1 MQPETRTL
9 MEAAVHPRMRA
20 TRTRPETNP
29 ADRAAPAP
37 IMRALP
43 AIITRESPYT
53 DDPQRSTGRKRMQR
67 KFPLHSF
74 LWEYLMGHGQ
84 KFGEY
89 TINKKEETGEL
100 RCQDEF

>member
-43 AIITRESPYT
+43 AIITR
-53 DDPQRSTGRKRMQR
+53 
-67 KFPLHSF
+67 
-74 LWEYLMGHGQ
+74 
-84 KFGEY
+84 
-89 TINKKEETGEL
+89 
-100 RCQDEF
+100 